1 MMKAYVV
8 NLPSDTA
15 RRQAMERE
23 LAATPFADAEFV
35 AAIDG
40 RLMSE
45 AELAEAFDFDAY
57 GRRRVGRPQPGEV
70 GCVLSHRLL
79 WQRIAEGG
87 RPAIVFEDDIAFD
100 GSWRD
105 VLAFADSWLAT
116 EHPRALLLPRHFFY
130 THLRHAVGSGRVARP
145 IQGFG
150 TECYMLNAAGARLL
164 LGLGRPSFIAD
175 EWDYFYLRGL
185 DLLAFVPHPVAV
197 NARFDS
203 NIASR
208 HDWQY
213 DYDGAVRAASNHPC
227 VFDYIKILKRMLL
240 RKLHLLHIYRKEPVE
255 R

>member
-1 MMKAYVV
+1 M
-8 NLPSDTA
+8 
-15 RRQAMERE
+15 
-23 LAATPFADAEFV
+23 
-35 AAIDG
+35 
-40 RLMSE
+40 
-45 AELAEAFDFDAY
+45 
-57 GRRRVGRPQPGEV
+57 
-70 GCVLSHRLL
+70 
-79 WQRIAEGG
+79 
-87 RPAIVFEDDIAFD
+87 
-100 GSWRD
+100 
-105 VLAFADSWLAT
+105 
-116 EHPRALLLPRHFFY
+116 
-130 THLRHAVGSGRVARP
+130 
-145 IQGFG
+145 
-150 TECYMLNAAGARLL
+150 

-175 EWDYFYLRGL
+175 EWDYFYSRGL